1 MGYLEKNWILRKTT
15 LNNFRATFEKLTQ
28 RFILTYGHT
37 GFPLYF
43 DTWFFEKQY
52 EFAPANLH
60 HQVEKFLVLLID
72 AKISKSKIMR
82 NI

>member
-1 MGYLEKNWILRKTT
+1 MVDFCNFVTT
-15 LNNFRATFEKLTQ
+15 NASASFWAALGIFGLF
-28 RFILTYGHT
+28 FSLTYGHT